1 MVLGLKGCRSLERS
15 VRSVGAVLDSILF
28 SQQLGPLH
36 GNEQLILN
44 SFLYQLVNDSTNELS
59 NGDPGEM

>member
-36 GNEQLILN
+36 GNEQLTVQRFIP
-44 SFLYQLVNDSTNELS
+44 V
-59 NGDPGEM
+59 PAGERFHE